1 MVLLCSIQQ
10 GLDFTRI
17 GECLDEGSTVAER
30 WGLFHIEPCLF
41 GEVVADTV
49 FELLS
54 DGFVRR
60 KVNYVVMVVDLT
72 DVYKAFFCGGD
83 FKRVLAIKSLF
94 HCPSIR
100 TSKQGILPKKRDP
113 ADDYFALTE
122 AFYRAVLQSDRT
134 HSPRRRIRLVL

>member
-54 DGFVRR
+54 DGVCE
-60 KVNYVVMVVDLT
+60 T
-72 DVYKAFFCGGD
+72 EE
-83 FKRVLAIKSLF
+83 
-94 HCPSIR
+94 
-100 TSKQGILPKKRDP
+100 QGILPKKRDP